1 VASSRQNE
9 EDIKAMN
16 FARTVIWRPGLLG
29 RGDKARLVEKLAKY
43 DPPRHVVGG
52 RWLTNAT
59 HTHTPVLRYVMS
71 EMPVERLGHAMRL
84 QAEHDLENEEA
95 GPKVDVLDN
104 KGINAIAKE

>member
-1 VASSRQNE
+1 
-9 EDIKAMN
+9 
-16 FARTVIWRPGLLG
+16 
-29 RGDKARLVEKLAKY
+29 
-43 DPPRHVVGG
+43 
-52 RWLTNAT
+52 
-59 HTHTPVLRYVMS
+59 MS